1 MNDDLDMIINTDAE
15 APVKDDVKK
24 NLQHYRKILSYM
36 GANVPIQVLCL
47 PKVVEKSLL
56 AEGIL
61 RVYDLINRDL
71 TEIKGLGQARLD
83 LLASRLDEF
92 FTVGF

>member
-1 MNDDLDMIINTDAE
+1 MDENFDKKRDWQEDLS
-15 APVKDDVKK
+15 
-24 NLQHYRKILSYM
+24 HYRKILSYM

-47 PKVVEKSLL
+47 PKPLEKCLISN
-56 AEGIL
+56 GCL

-71 TEIKGLGQARLD
+71 AEIKGIGEVKID

-92 FTVGF
+92 FSVGL